1 MSEEGG
7 KTALA
12 GFFALLA
19 LGGAASLAG
28 VLSSLTIAEWRANH
42 EFAESTC
49 TVVSERVAQVENE
62 GRIKYRPEV
71 TFRFKT
77 AHDKEVETSG
87 FDASGVYYTDEESS
101 REALAKF
108 TPGSQYPCWYDPQ
121 NPQTAV
127 LERGYSM
134 YAWVIPLLPA
144 ALVAIGVGGLI
155 YLFLTWGKSSEH
167 RSLLEQSNRDR
178 FDSGGPTRPRFPH
191 VPDETD
197 AADSR
202 GTMLRYRLPGVPVIS
217 SLFLTA
223 LALAWNAATVWFI
236 IRAIIAFFAG
246 ETGGYVY
253 SPLLLPF
260 VGAGGYLAYL
270 AGRELLSSVGLEP
283 TVVEIS
289 DHPLR
294 PGEEYELYV
303 SQAGRLNFKR
313 LTVSLVC
320 DEEATYRQGT
330 NSHTHTQR
338 VVETE
343 LFRREAFAIE
353 HREPLAERFRF
364 QVPTGAMHSFQSDH
378 NGVKWKLAVSGDLHK
393 WPNFEREFGL
403 IVHPPRRGDRP

>member
-12 GFFALLA
+12 ALFALLA
-19 LGGAASLAG
+19 LGGATSLAG
-28 VLSSLTIAEWRANH
+28 VLGTLTIAEWRANH
-42 EFAESTC
+42 EFVETTC
-49 TVVSERVAQVENE
+49 TVVDKRVDQVVSE
-62 GRIKYRPEV
+62 GRTHYRPEV
-71 TFRFKT
+71 TFRYQ
-77 AHDKEVETSG
+77 ANGQEIETTG
-87 FDASGVYYTDEESS
+87 FDAAGVYFTDEEAS
-101 REALAKF
+101 RAALEKF
-108 TPGSQYPCWYDPQ
+108 ATGSQYPCWYDPQ
-121 NPQTAV
+121 DTKVAV
-127 LERGYSM
+127 VERGYSW

-178 FDSGGPTRPRFPH
+178 FDGGGSTRPRFPN
-191 VPDETD
+191 VPDEAD

-202 GTMLRYRLPGVPVIS
+202 GTTLHYRLPNVPVIS
-217 SLFLTA
+217 SFFLTA
-223 LALAWNAATVWFI
+223 LALAWNAATAWFV

-246 ETGGYVY
+246 RTDDYVY

-260 VGAGGYLAYL
+260 VAAGGYLAYL

-303 SQAGRLNFKR
+303 SQAGRLTFKR

-330 NSHTHTQR
+330 NSHTHMQR

-364 QVPTGAMHSFQSDH
+364 QVPPGAMHSFQADH
-378 NGVKWKLAVSGDLHK
+378 NGVKWKLCVTGDLQK
-393 WPNFEREFGL
+393 WPNFEREFAL
-403 IVHPPRRGDRP
+403 IVHPPRRGGPS

>member
-7 KTALA
+7 RTALA

-28 VLSSLTIAEWRANH
+28 VLGALTIAEWRANH
-42 EFAESTC
+42 EFVETTC
-49 TVVSERVAQVENE
+49 TVVAERVAQVETEE

-71 TFRFKT
+71 VFRYHAGGRDIET
-77 AHDKEVETSG
+77 AG
-87 FDASGVYYTDEESS
+87 FDASGVYFTDEQAS
-101 REALAKF
+101 REALEKF

-121 NPQTAV
+121 NPQVAV
-127 LERGYSM
+127 LERGYSW

-167 RSLLEQSNRDR
+167 RSLLEQNNRDR
-178 FDSGGPTRPRFPH
+178 FDTGAARPRFPY
-191 VPDETD
+191 VPDEAD

-202 GTMLRYRLPGVPVIS
+202 GTVLRYRLPGVPVFS
-217 SLFLTA
+217 SFFLTA
-223 LALAWNAATVWFI
+223 LALAWNAATAWFV
-236 IRAIIAFFAG
+236 IRAIFAFFAG
-246 ETGGYVY
+246 RLDHYVY

-260 VGAGGYLAYL
+260 VAAGGYLAYL

-289 DHPLR
+289 NHPLR
-294 PGEEYELYV
+294 PGEQYEVYV
-303 SQAGRLNFKR
+303 SQAGRLTFKR
-313 LTVSLVC
+313 LIVSLVC

-338 VVETE
+338 VVQTE
-343 LFRREAFAIE
+343 LYRRESFSIE
-353 HREPLAERFRF
+353 HREPLAERFQF
-364 QVPTGAMHSFQSDH
+364 QVPPGAMHSFQSDH
-378 NGVKWKLAVSGDLHK
+378 NGVKWKLCVSAELQK
-393 WPNFEREFGL
+393 WPDFEREFAL
-403 IVHPPRRGDRP
+403 IVHPPRRGGAS